1 MRRFHFLLLCFFLF
15 FIVSCQKDDNPSA
28 SKITT
33 GVFVAN
39 QGKFPDGNGSV
50 TWLNENTVKET
61 DLFAKNNGGKLL
73 GNTVQSV
80 FFNNGHYFIAVNNAK
95 NIIITDETFSEVKSH
110 SLTSLPRYF
119 VAWGKK
125 TIASGWGVNGAKGEI
140 IVFNENNDIE
150 KTIQMDGAPERML
163 VEGNSLLVCQSNGFS
178 VDKGL
183 AKIDLQTFSLS
194 ITQTLSEG
202 PNSMVRDLSDNI
214 YILCEGYFDWLT
226 STSYPAALYKW
237 QENTAAIK
245 VLDLPQ
251 GCTDLCISAS
261 KSICYFHD
269 FNSVYRW
276 KIGDNNAEKINFT
289 VQPSSIY
296 GLAIDE
302 PNNILYFTDPKDFA
316 SQGSVIAADLNKGT
330 ITTFN
335 TGVAPGQIFVRN

>member
-15 FIVSCQKDDNPSA
+15 FVVSCQKDDNPSA

-50 TWLNENTVKET
+50 TWLDENTVKET

-80 FFNNGHYFIAVNNAK
+80 FFNNDHYFIAVNNAK

-125 TIASGWGVNGAKGEI
+125 TIASAWGVNGAKGEI

-150 KTIQMDGAPERML
+150 KTIQLDGTPERML
-163 VEGNSLLVCQSNGFS
+163 VEGNSLLVCLSNGFS

-202 PNSMVRDLSDNI
+202 PNSMVRDLSNNI

-226 STSYPAALYKW
+226 STSTPAALYKW
-237 QENTAAIK
+237 QENAAAIK

-251 GCTDLCISAS
+251 GCTDLCLLAS
-261 KSICYFHD
+261 KSTCYFHD

-302 PNNILYFTDPKDFA
+302 PNNILYITDPKDFA